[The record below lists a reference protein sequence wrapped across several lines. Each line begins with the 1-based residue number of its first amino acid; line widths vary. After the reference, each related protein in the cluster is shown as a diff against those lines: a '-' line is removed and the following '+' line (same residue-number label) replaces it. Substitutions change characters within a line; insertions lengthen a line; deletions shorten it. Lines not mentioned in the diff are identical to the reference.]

1 MYLFELEL
9 SGKNKKTV
17 SSLEKYDKS
26 LPEYNTKLYCLSEY
40 VFNAD
45 RDHSQMQL
53 TIIYVCVYICV
64 CVCVCI
70 YIYI

>member
-17 SSLEKYDKS
+17 SSLEKYDES

-40 VFNAD
+40 VFDAD

-53 TIIYVCVYICV
+53 TIIYMCVCV

-70 YIYI
+70 VVI